1 MAKYT
6 VTYSC
11 GHDGVVELFGPGKER
26 ERKLEWYQNV
36 AVCPECYKAQKQAE
50 VAKANEG
57 LVALTGSEKQVAWAM
72 EIRGKYLA
80 DLIERLEQT
89 AKARFA
95 NVDADRLQVALEA
108 AKANARILVNKV
120 TEAKWW
126 IDNQYGVDAALKQLR

>member
-1 MAKYT
+1 MTKYT

-11 GHDGVVELFGPGKER
+11 GHDSTVELFGPGKER

-36 AVCPECYKAQKQAE
+36 ALCPECYKAQKQAE
-50 VAKANEG
+50 VARANEG
-57 LVALTGSEKQVAWAM
+57 LVALTGSDKQVAWAM

-95 NVDADRLQVALEA
+95 TVDADRLQVALEA
-108 AKANARILVNKV
+108 AKANARTLVNKV

>member
-26 ERKLEWYQNV
+26 ERKLEWYRDV

-72 EIRGKYLA
+72 DIRGKYA
-80 DLIERLEQT
+80 EEC
-89 AKARFA
+89 
-95 NVDADRLQVALEA
+95 A
-108 AKANARILVNKV
+108 AKAARLAEIDAARAQYALDTIRALMNKV

-126 IDNQYGVDAALKQLR
+126 IDNQYNIDAALKQLR